1 MDQPAPPTRIEL
13 AIGGMSCAACAARL
27 EKQLN
32 KTPGVQNARV
42 NFATERA
49 TLTAAPQVTPQI
61 LAGVVA
67 KTGFTA
73 TPVTQPAPDDHGR
86 EALELAAAFAL
97 ALPLWAGMVWPLP
110 AWLALC
116 LASLSQSWLAA
127 RFYRG
132 AWASLRA
139 GAANMDVLIALGTTA
154 AYGLSLH
161 NFLTTGPLYF
171 DSAVSIIAFI
181 RLGKFLE
188 SRIKRQTASAL
199 TGLKSLAPA
208 NAHLQGGGDI
218 PAATLQPGQI
228 IEIRPAERIP
238 ADGLITQGRALI
250 DESLLTGES
259 RPLAKSPGDA
269 LLAGALNLDGLL
281 CLRVTARPGE
291 HFIDHLARLV
301 ADAQAAKPPFQRLAD
316 RIATWFVPLVLAL
329 AALTFTG
336 WWLHGAPP
344 ARALIVAV
352 SVLVI
357 ACPCALGLATPAAI
371 LAATLA
377 AAKRG
382 IVLREPAALERAAKI
397 DHMVFDKTGTLT
409 TGALSLAK
417 TECFAIPEPEALS
430 LAAALAAAN
439 PHPLSAALRRPGIAA
454 PPDFTLIPGQGVL
467 GTIGGVSYLLGSAH
481 LIPQAPPRPGAT
493 FLAREHGPTLAAFT
507 FTDELRPHVPA
518 TLARLKTMGITPL
531 ILTGDTEAAT
541 RALGLDTAL
550 IASATP
556 EQKLAAIRALQ
567 AQGHAVAM
575 LGDGIN
581 DLAALA
587 GADLALSLAT
597 ATDAAQDSAALLL
610 LRPDPALAAEALSLA
625 RAAWLV
631 LWQGLAWALLY
642 NVIAIPAAMAG
653 LLSPGLAAAAMAAS
667 SLSVLGNALRL
678 RH

>member
-1 MDQPAPPTRIEL
+1 MDHSPPSPRIEL
-13 AIGGMSCAACAARL
+13 AIEGMSCAACAARL

-32 KTPGVQNARV
+32 KTPGVRDARV

-49 TLTAAPQVTPQI
+49 SLTATPQI
-61 LAGVVA
+61 TLQTLAEVVA
-67 KTGFTA
+67 KAGFTA
-73 TPVTQPAPDDHGR
+73 TPIAQPAPARHGR
-86 EALELAAAFAL
+86 EAFELAAAFAL

-110 AWLALC
+110 AWVALA
-116 LASLSQSWLAA
+116 LASLAQIWLAA

-132 AWASLRA
+132 AYAALRA
-139 GAANMDVLIALGTTA
+139 GGADMDVLIALGTSA

-161 NFLTTGPLYF
+161 DFLTTGPLYF

-188 SRIKRQTASAL
+188 TRIKRQTASAL
-199 TGLKSLAPA
+199 TSLKSLAPA
-208 NAHLQGGGDI
+208 IAHLPGGADI
-218 PAATLQPGQI
+218 AAAALCPGQT

-238 ADGLITQGRALI
+238 ADGVITQGRALI

-259 RPLAKSPGDA
+259 RPLAKSPGDP
-269 LLAGALNLDGLL
+269 LLTGALNLDGLL
-281 CLRVTARPGE
+281 QLRVTAPPGE

-316 RIATWFVPLVLAL
+316 RLAAWFVPSVLL
-329 AALTFTG
+329 LSGLTFAG
-336 WWLHGAPP
+336 WWLHGATP
-344 ARALIVAV
+344 AHALIVAV

-397 DHMVFDKTGTLT
+397 DTMVLDKTGTLT
-409 TGALSLAK
+409 SGALTLAT
-417 TECFAIPEPEALS
+417 TECFGIPEPEALT

-439 PHPLSAALRRPGIAA
+439 PPPLGRALARPDMPA
-454 PPDFTLIPGQGVL
+454 PPDFTLIPGQGVRA
-467 GTIGGVSYLLGSAH
+467 TIGGVPYLLGSAR
-481 LIPQAPPRPGAT
+481 LIPHAPARPGAT
-493 FLAREHGPTLAAFT
+493 YLARENGPVLAAFT
-507 FTDELRPHVPA
+507 FTDTLRPHVPA

-531 ILTGDTEAAT
+531 ILTGDTESAT
-541 RALGLDTAL
+541 RALGLDAAI
-550 IASATP
+550 IASASP

-587 GADLALSLAT
+587 GADLSLSLAT

-625 RAAWLV
+625 RAAWRV
-631 LWQGLAWALLY
+631 LWQGLAWALIY
-642 NVIAIPAAMAG
+642 NIIALPAAALG